1 MGSVRVGNRLA
12 FYVRYGGA
20 TPPQSTMEN
29 MTEELKTILN
39 EMCLRVNA
47 NPEEIDFKSKDWYLK
62 HTWTIKE
69 QDDFIKWL
77 ADFLYTNKKARKL
90 FNMFSSSKKSCNHG
104 AMFFVSDYGWK
115 TI

>member
-1 MGSVRVGNRLA
+1 MN
-12 FYVRYGGA
+12 
-20 TPPQSTMEN
+20 
-29 MTEELKTILN
+29 EELKTILN

-90 FNMFSSSKKSCNHG
+90 FNMFSSSKKSCNQV